1 LRKLT
6 NNSGIGTL
14 AMNKGK
20 KPGEKRE
27 LPGIKSAELL
37 KLRNQYVP
45 RGVFQIAPIF
55 VEKGKGAIVT
65 DVDGNEYID
74 FSSGIS
80 TLSIGHSNEE
90 IIEAIKEQVGKYLH
104 TCFHVLMYE
113 SYVKLARKLAEITPG
128 DFPRQVLLLNSGAEA
143 VENAVKIARR
153 YTGKRGI
160 IAFENAFHGRTAMA
174 MGLTSQVKYYKYGF
188 GPFDPGIQRFPYAY
202 SYRAPFGI
210 EPDRYAEYCVQ
221 KIEDSFKI
229 YTPAE
234 ETAAIIVEPVLGE
247 GGFITPPPAFIK
259 GLRRICDEY
268 KILLI
273 ADEVQSG
280 MGRTGKMWAIEHY
293 GVAPDILISA
303 KGLGGGLV
311 ISAVIGRKEV
321 MDSVDVGGIGGTF
334 GGNPLSCVAALKTI
348 EVIGKNDLL
357 ARAAYLGRLTSD
369 RLKQMMMKYDII
381 GDVRGLGCMIGVELV
396 KNRLTKEPAS
406 EETSKIQRKCH
417 ERGLLIMTCG
427 ALHNVFRLMFP
438 LVITEKDLEMGL
450 NIFEDSIKEVTG

>member
-1 LRKLT
+1 
-6 NNSGIGTL
+6 
-14 AMNKGK
+14 MNKGK

-27 LPGIKSAELL
+27 MPGAKSAELL

-45 RGVFQIAPIF
+45 RGVFQIAPVFI
-55 VEKGKGAIVT
+55 EKGRGAIVE

-74 FSSGIS
+74 FSAGIS
-80 TLSIGHSNEE
+80 TLSIGHCNEE
-90 IIEAIKEQVGKYLH
+90 VIEAVKKQSLKHLH

-113 SYVKLARKLAEITPG
+113 SYVQLAKKLAEITPG
-128 DFPRQVLLLNSGAEA
+128 GFEKQVMLANSGAEA

-188 GPFDPGIQRFPYAY
+188 GPFDPSIQRFPYAY
-202 SYRAPFGI
+202 SYRAPFNVA
-210 EPDRYAEYCVQ
+210 PDKYAEYCIQ
-221 KIEDSFKI
+221 KIEDSFKTH
-229 YTPAE
+229 TPSE

-247 GGFITPPPAFIK
+247 GGFVAPPPAFIK
-259 GLRRICDEY
+259 GLRNICDKY

-293 GVAPDILISA
+293 GVAPDILLSA

-311 ISAVIGRKEV
+311 ISAVVGRRDV
-321 MDSVDVGGIGGTF
+321 MDAVDVGGVGGTF

-348 EVIGKNDLL
+348 EVIEKENLL
-357 ARAAYLGRLTSD
+357 ARAASLGKITTKRLEEMK
-369 RLKQMMMKYDII
+369 LKHNLI

-396 KNRLTKEPAS
+396 KDRQTKEAAA
-406 EETSKIQRKCH
+406 EETSKIQKKCL
-417 ERGLLIMTCG
+417 ERGLLIMSCG

-438 LVITEKDLEMGL
+438 LVISETELNTGL
-450 NIFEDSIKEVTG
+450 DIFEDCLKEVKG

>member
-1 LRKLT
+1 M
-6 NNSGIGTL
+6 I
-14 AMNKGK
+14 KGK

-27 LPGIKSAELL
+27 VPGIKSAELL

-55 VEKGKGAIVT
+55 IEYGKGAIIE

-74 FSSGIS
+74 FCAGIS
-80 TLSIGHSNEE
+80 TLSIGHCNDEV
-90 IIEAIKEQVGKYLH
+90 IAAVKEQADRHLH

-113 SYVKLARKLAEITPG
+113 SYVKLAKKLTEITPG
-128 DFPRQVLLLNSGAEA
+128 NFAKQVLLANSGAEA
-143 VENAVKIARR
+143 VENAIKIARR

-188 GPFDPGIQRFPYAY
+188 GPFDPSIQRFPYAY

-210 EPDRYAEYCVQ
+210 EPDKYAEYCVQ
-221 KIEDSFKI
+221 KIEDSFKTH
-229 YTPAE
+229 TPAE

-247 GGFITPPPAFIK
+247 GGFVAPPPAFIK
-259 GLRRICDEY
+259 GLRKLCDTY

-280 MGRTGKMWAIEHY
+280 MGRTGKMWAIEHF
-293 GVAPDILISA
+293 GVVPDILLSA

-334 GGNPLSCVAALKTI
+334 GGNPLSCTAALKTI
-348 EVIGKNDLL
+348 EVIENNNLLTRATHLGKI
-357 ARAAYLGRLTSD
+357 TTD
-369 RLKQMMMKYDII
+369 RLNEMKSKYSLI
-381 GDVRGLGCMIGVELV
+381 GEVRGLGSMIGVELV
-396 KNRLTKEPAS
+396 KDRKTKEPAA
-406 EETSKIQRKCH
+406 EETAEIRRSCH
-417 ERGLLIMTCG
+417 ERGLLIMSCG

-438 LVITEKDLEMGL
+438 LTVSDSELKTGL
-450 NIFEDSIKEVTG
+450 DIFEDSIKEVNG